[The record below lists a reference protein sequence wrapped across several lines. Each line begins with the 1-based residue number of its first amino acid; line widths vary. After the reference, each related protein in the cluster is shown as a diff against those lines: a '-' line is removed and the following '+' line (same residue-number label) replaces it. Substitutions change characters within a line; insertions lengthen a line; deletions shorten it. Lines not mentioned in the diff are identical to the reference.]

1 MDSPIGLT
9 ILLLAAG
16 AVHAD
21 NWDCV
26 YSTWTLTNVS
36 LSALFVDYGNSI
48 SDIARALIEENSSR
62 AVQPLLV
69 EYVFIDGMF
78 EGFHNRQIWEINKMK
93 QFVSLEGVLIN
104 LMQ

>member
-16 AVHAD
+16 VMHTD

-26 YSTWTLTNVS
+26 YSTWTLTNAS
-36 LSALFVDYGNSI
+36 LSALFLDYGNSI
-48 SDIARALIEENSSR
+48 SDISRALIEENSSR

-69 EYVFIDGMF
+69 EYVFINGMF
-78 EGFHNRQIWEINKMK
+78 ERFHNRQIDEINNMK
-93 QFVSLEGVLIN
+93 QFVGLEGVLIK